1 MLWFHLSKFVKE
13 DFKTILKHF
22 WGRLFGVSILIG
34 FLLFLL
40 NIFLGVGFYAH
51 HFSTDMKDKLGMY
64 FYIKEDTGTTDTLYQ
79 EVMLMKDEMQQ
90 QWLTVTFSSKDD
102 ALAFL
107 QKKVPDVVDNFK
119 KFGIDNPLPATLY
132 VMFSTD
138 AQYEAMK
145 TTIIKHKDIILNVQD
160 VDSGTTIKQQ
170 ENRILTTINFSNLVV
185 VMAYCV
191 IALILV
197 IVFTFLW
204 FLLKTIFSSLHKE
217 FEVKKL
223 LGASH
228 LDVTKSFVMITLD
241 IIILA
246 FVICGALL
254 IISWITLNI
263 FLTALF
269 GMSLLS
275 VLANVAVILIAFIM
289 EIIVIWGL
297 GIFLAYFF
305 TNRLHRQ
312 LPIMK

>member
-1 MLWFHLSKFVKE
+1 MLGFHLSKFVKE

-22 WGRLFGVSILIG
+22 WGKLFGVSILIG

-40 NIFLGVGFYAH
+40 NIFLGVGFYAN
-51 HFSTDMKDKLGMY
+51 HFSADMKDKLGMY
-64 FYIKEDTGTTDTLYQ
+64 FYIKEDTGGTDTLYQ
-79 EVMLMKDEMQQ
+79 EVMLMKDE
-90 QWLTVTFSSKDD
+90 LTKQGLNVTFSTKDD
-102 ALAFL
+102 ALSFL
-107 QKKVPDVVDNFK
+107 QKKIPDVVDNFK

-145 TTIIKHKDIILNVQD
+145 ATIIKHKDIILNVKD
-160 VDSGTTIKQQ
+160 VDSGATIKQQ

-185 VMAYCV
+185 IMAYCI

-197 IVFTFLW
+197 IVFTFLG

-241 IIILA
+241 IIIFA
-246 FVICGALL
+246 FFVCGVLL
-254 IISWITLNI
+254 ILSGITLNI
-263 FLTALF
+263 FLMNIF
-269 GMSLLS
+269 QISLIS
-275 VLANVAVILIAFIM
+275 VLANSAILLVAFIVEM
-289 EIIVIWGL
+289 IVVGGI
-297 GIFLAYFF
+297 GIFLAYSF
-305 TNRLHRQ
+305 TNTLHKQ
-312 LPIMK
+312 LPIVK

>member
-1 MLWFHLSKFVKE
+1 MLGFHLSKFVKE

-22 WGRLFGVSILIG
+22 WGKLFGVSILIG

-40 NIFLGVGFYAH
+40 NIFLGVGFYAN
-51 HFSTDMKDKLGMY
+51 HFSADMKGKLGMY
-64 FYIKEDTGTTDTLYQ
+64 FYIKDDTGATDSLYQ
-79 EVMLMKDEMQQ
+79 EVMLMKDELTK
-90 QWLTVTFSSKDD
+90 QWLNVTFSTKDD

-107 QKKVPDVVDNFK
+107 QKKIPDVVSNFQ
-119 KFGIDNPLPATLY
+119 KFGISNPLPATLY

-145 TTIIKHKDIILNVQD
+145 ATIIKHKDIILNVKD

-185 VMAYCV
+185 IMAYCI

-197 IVFTFLW
+197 IVFTFLT
-204 FLLKTIFSSLHKE
+204 FLLKTIFSTLHKE

-241 IIILA
+241 IILFA
-246 FVICGALL
+246 FFVCWVLL
-254 IISWITLNI
+254 ILGGITLNI
-263 FLTALF
+263 FLMNIF
-269 GMSLLS
+269 QISLLS
-275 VLANVAVILIAFIM
+275 VLANSAILLIAFIVEM
-289 EIIVIWGL
+289 IVVWGIS
-297 GIFLAYFF
+297 IFLAYSF
-305 TNRLHRQ
+305 TNTLHKQ
-312 LPIMK
+312 LPIVK

>member
-22 WGRLFGVSILIG
+22 RWRLFGVSILIG

-145 TTIIKHKDIILNVQD
+145 ATIIKHKNIILNVQD
-160 VDSGTTIKQQ
+160 VDSGATIKQQ
-170 ENRILTTINFSNLVV
+170 ENRILATINFSNLVV
-185 VMAYCV
+185 VMAYCI

-246 FVICGALL
+246 FVLCWVLL
-254 IISWITLNI
+254 VISWITLNI
-263 FLTALF
+263 FLTTLF
-269 GMSLLS
+269 SVSLLS
-275 VLANVAVILIAFIM
+275 ILANVAVILIAFVI

-305 TNRLHRQ
+305 TNRLHKQ

>member
-22 WGRLFGVSILIG
+22 RWRLFGVSILIG

-90 QWLTVTFSSKDD
+90 QWLTVTFSTKDD

-145 TTIIKHKDIILNVQD
+145 ATIIKHKDIILNVQD
-160 VDSGTTIKQQ
+160 VDSGATIKQQ
-170 ENRILTTINFSNLVV
+170 ENRILATINFSNLVV
-185 VMAYCV
+185 VMAYCI

-246 FVICGALL
+246 FVLCWVLL
-254 IISWITLNI
+254 VISWITLNI
-263 FLTALF
+263 FLTTLF
-269 GMSLLS
+269 SVSLLS
-275 VLANVAVILIAFIM
+275 VLANVAVILIAFVI

-305 TNRLHRQ
+305 TNRLHKQ